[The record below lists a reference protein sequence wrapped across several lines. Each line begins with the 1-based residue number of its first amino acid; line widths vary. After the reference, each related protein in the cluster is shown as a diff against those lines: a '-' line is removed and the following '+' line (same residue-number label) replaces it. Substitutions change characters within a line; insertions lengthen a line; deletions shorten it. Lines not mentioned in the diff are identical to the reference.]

1 MPTTTYPVHLRYTHD
16 ELLALFEAAERGD
29 VDKGGRYDQ
38 RGAAI
43 NVWSHAWTNDATRHD
58 SETIGTLYVK

>member
-1 MPTTTYPVHLRYTHD
+1 MPTTTYPVHVRSPHD
-16 ELLALFEAAERGD
+16 ALLALFEAAERGD

-43 NVWSHAWTNDATRHD
+43 TVWSHAWTTRRH
-58 SETIGTLYVK
+58 TP